1 MRFPVFSKSRRLA
14 ALVLALCAAGAQA
27 ADLRD
32 VTVERDDDHYRLNST
47 AYFNVGREELY
58 RVLTNYD
65 LFKRFT
71 SAIVESRN
79 VEPDDKGR
87 PRFYARM
94 QGCVL
99 LFCKSFIRNGY
110 LLLNP
115 MHEIVAVADPE
126 RSDFRKSRERWRLV
140 PEGDGTVMTY
150 EFEMVPDF
158 WVPPVIGPYFIQKTL
173 RDGGIDAIDRIEA
186 LALGKEP
193 KK

>member
-87 PRFYARM
+87 PQFYARM

-126 RSDFRKSRERWRLV
+126 HSDFRKSRERWRLV